1 MLRNYLKIA
10 IRNLWKHKLFSFI
23 NIFGLA
29 VGMLVCIL
37 AIIDVNKALN
47 YDKFHPHSERTFR
60 IVTDMWGRQQQHEVY
75 ASAPMPAAG
84 ELKKR
89 YEFIDE
95 AVRVIPARGISF
107 STLDQKTLPAPGF
120 FADPGFFKVFGFS
133 LTEGGLSDAP
143 NTIVITQET
152 AKKFF
157 GNENALGKILIN
169 REWGQFVV
177 TGVVANTKQR
187 SHLQFDVLI
196 SSSSIPA
203 LEQSGKMN
211 AVSADWT
218 NPWGAYTYISVKKGT
233 AKAAIENMMPP
244 LAVTATQ
251 MLEAGNP
258 YEKISFRAQPLA
270 AINPSREDMINF
282 PAGTTIGKLLVQLG
296 IGLLTLFLAGFNYV
310 NLTLARSLTRSK
322 EIGVRKVIGAMR
334 WQVFAQFI
342 IESMLI
348 AILAMILAVVF
359 LELTKAVPALENI
372 LAEMEW
378 SLPLTLL
385 LVLFGVM
392 TGFVAGYV
400 PARVLSAVK
409 PALVIKGHKVITVLK
424 GITIRKILVIAQF
437 SISLTG
443 IILMAVMYQQQS
455 FMAEGEYGFEKE
467 NVLNISLN
475 GQDYKKLTNEL
486 TNIPGV
492 EKISPASFTMGMQGG
507 HNKKI
512 SRNDRTFYSSSEILG
527 TDHEFIP
534 LMKLDIVAGENLPI
548 QNGDSAGSMV
558 LVNEKT
564 AEALHYNTAAE
575 MIGQQIWLNDSI
587 PVQVIGVV
595 KDFHSMSMFFPI
607 FPMVI
612 RYEPNSYNV
621 LHVRVNEAADQTA
634 ILAAADKIWKKINP
648 YEPFNA
654 KWLDKELYDRHF
666 HGDDQW
672 LLGMICAMVLSIA
685 CLGLLG
691 MVTFSSEIRTREVGV
706 RKTLGASVNQ
716 LLILL
721 SEDFFKLLIIAGC
734 IAVPVGYLLSALF
747 LNNFAY
753 HVSIGVSTL
762 LLSFLGLMILGA
774 VTIGWQTFKVA
785 MTNPVE
791 SLREV

>member
-1 MLRNYLKIA
+1 MLKNYLKIA

-37 AIIDVNKALN
+37 AIVDVNKALN
-47 YDKFHPHSERTFR
+47 FDRFHPHSERTFR
-60 IVTDMWGRQQQHEVY
+60 IITDVWGRQQQHEVY

-89 YEFIDE
+89 YVFIKE

-107 STLDQKTLPAPGF
+107 STPDQKTLPAPGF
-120 FADPGFFKVFGFS
+120 FTDPEFFQIFGFK
-133 LTEGGLSDAP
+133 LTEGVLSDLP
-143 NTIVITQET
+143 NTIVVTQET
-152 AKKFF
+152 SKKFF

-169 REWGQFVV
+169 KEWGQFVV
-177 TGVVANTKQR
+177 TGVVANTKQH

-203 LEQSGKMN
+203 LEQSGKMT
-211 AVSADWT
+211 ATSANWT
-218 NPWGAYTYISVKKGT
+218 NPWGAYTYIRVKAGT
-233 AKAAIENMMPP
+233 AKAAIENMMPA
-244 LAVTATQ
+244 LSVTATN
-251 MLEAGNP
+251 MLETGSG
-258 YEKISFRAQPLA
+258 YEKISFRAQPLKN
-270 AINPSREDMINF
+270 INPSREDMINF
-282 PAGTTIGKLLVQLG
+282 PAGTTMGKLLVQLG

-342 IESMLI
+342 TESVLI
-348 AILAMILAVVF
+348 AAMAMVLAIVF
-359 LELTKAVPALENI
+359 LELTKAVPALQNI

-378 SLPLTLL
+378 TFPLVLL
-385 LVLFGVM
+385 LVLFSVL

-443 IILMAVMYQQQS
+443 IILMAVMYKQQS

-467 NVLNISLN
+467 NVLNIALN
-475 GQDYKKLTNEL
+475 GKDHKKLTNEL
-486 TNIPGV
+486 AGIPGV

-507 HNKKI
+507 HNAKI
-512 SRNDRTFYSSSEILG
+512 SRYDQQFYSSSEILG

-534 LMKLDIVAGENLPI
+534 LMKLEIVAGENLPA
-548 QNGDSAGSMV
+548 QSGDSSGSMV

-564 AEALHYNTAAE
+564 AEALHYSSAAA
-575 MIGQQIWLNDSI
+575 MVGQQIWMNDSI
-587 PVQVIGVV
+587 PLQVIGVV

-607 FPMVI
+607 FPMVL
-612 RYEPNSYNV
+612 RYQPESYNV
-621 LHVRVNEAADQTA
+621 LHVKVNSAADHPAVT
-634 ILAAADKIWKKINP
+634 AAAANTWKKINP
-648 YEPFNA
+648 YEPFHA
-654 KWLDKELYDRHF
+654 KWFDKELFDRHF

-672 LLGMICAMVLSIA
+672 LLGMICVMVLSIA

-691 MVTFSSEIRTREVGV
+691 MVTFSSEIRTKEVGV

-721 SEDFFKLLIIAGC
+721 SKDFFRLLIIAGC
-734 IAVPVGYLLSALF
+734 IAIPTGYLLSALF

-762 LLSFLGLMILGA
+762 LLSFLGLLILGA